1 MLAVLI
7 SFHLSAKTD
16 AGSDTTRADSV
27 GRVPLFTTDS
37 ALMIVDEAVR
47 NGSLWRPGSEKVKK
61 DLRRLLEQTGE
72 PWDTARH
79 RLARLDFSSIPVHT
93 DEPVLYDSAE
103 VRWIDDSTFVIDPRG
118 WNSDLYLKKEI
129 KLVYPVDFSKLSLS
143 DSILDEN
150 GMLDTTLF
158 IADTVIVPVIDT
170 AALTSLGISLHHYTG
185 TQITPPLSDPA
196 GSRTARLT
204 DDMARVLYYL
214 PSTTW
219 LADAGS
225 PFYMV
230 HSEHHLD
237 SLQQAVNTL
246 LRFTERRDST
256 MLVITD
262 IDGRKTPLWLTTGDD
277 DAFRYWIK
285 NYNNDSITLWIGNPG
300 TNEISLTLEDDV
312 SFSRLMKEEISYL
325 PSFIE
330 PPGRTLQ
337 PMTMLEPVPI
347 YWEYDLSSNFALS
360 QTYLANWTKG
370 GESSFATMIDLM
382 GRATYNN
389 KEANTQWINSARFK
403 FGTIMTAEKGFRKNH
418 DEFEFDSK
426 FNRNASG
433 KIGMSASLYMKNQ
446 LAKGYNYP
454 NDSVAVSKFLNP
466 GTMTVGLG
474 VEYKPMKNTT
484 VNIAPISYK
493 TTFVLDTAHIDQ
505 TIHGIDADK
514 RAKREM
520 GTQVVVSNKITL
532 LKDLDVTN
540 LLRLFSNYLNHPQN
554 IDVDWEMI
562 VEKKINWFFTVRL
575 NLHLIYDDNIRFAVY
590 DDDEQPIILPGGIEK
605 KVAKAQIR
613 EFVGL
618 ALQFSF

>member
-1 MLAVLI
+1 MLAVLA
-7 SFHLSAKTD
+7 SCHLYAKTD
-16 AGSDTTRADSV
+16 AGSDTIRADTA
-27 GRVPLFTTDS
+27 GRVPGITTNT
-37 ALMIVDEAVR
+37 ALMIVDEALR
-47 NGSLWRPGSEKVKK
+47 NESLWRAGSEKVRK
-61 DLRRLLEQTGE
+61 DLRRLLEQTE
-72 PWDTARH
+72 ESWDS
-79 RLARLDFSSIPVHT
+79 ARLRLSGMDFSSIPVHT
-93 DEPVLYDSAE
+93 DDPVLYDSAE
-103 VRWIDDSTFVIDPRG
+103 VRWINDSIFVVDPRG

-170 AALTSLGISLHHYTG
+170 TALTSLGISLHHCNG
-185 TQITPPLSDPA
+185 KQITPPLSDPA

-214 PSTTW
+214 PGTSW
-219 LADAGS
+219 LADAHS
-225 PFYMV
+225 PFYVV
-230 HSEHHLD
+230 HSAHHLD

-246 LRFTERRDST
+246 LRFTENRDST
-256 MLVITD
+256 RLVIND
-262 IDGRKTPLWLTTGDD
+262 IYGRKMPFWLTAGDD
-277 DAFRYWIK
+277 DAFRFWVK
-285 NYNNDSITLWIGNPG
+285 NYNNDSVTLWIGNPG

-312 SFSRLMKEEISYL
+312 HFSRLMKEEISYL

-330 PPGRTLQ
+330 PPERTLQ
-337 PMTMLEPVPI
+337 PMTMLEPAPI
-347 YWEYDLSSNFALS
+347 YWDYDLSGNLALS
-360 QTYLANWTKG
+360 QTYLANWTRG

-389 KEANTQWINSARFK
+389 KEANTQWINMARYK

-433 KIGMSASLYMKNQ
+433 KIGMSASLYMKHQ
-446 LAKGYNYP
+446 LARGYNYP

-474 VEYKPMKNTT
+474 VEYKPIKNTT
-484 VNIAPISYK
+484 VNVAPFSYK

-514 RAKREM
+514 RAKREL
-520 GTQVVVSNKITL
+520 GTQVVVSNKITP

-540 LLRLFSNYLNHPQN
+540 LLRLFSNYLNHPEN

-575 NLHLIYDDNIRFAVY
+575 NLHLIYDDDIRFAVY

-618 ALQFSF
+618 ALQFNF